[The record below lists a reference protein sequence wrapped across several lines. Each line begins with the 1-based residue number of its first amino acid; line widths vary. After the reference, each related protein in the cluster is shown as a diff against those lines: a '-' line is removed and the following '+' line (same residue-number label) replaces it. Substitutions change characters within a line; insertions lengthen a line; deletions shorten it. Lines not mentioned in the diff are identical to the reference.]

1 MLFHLAYT
9 ISHLNINPK
18 PATSL
23 GISEIPKSE
32 KMEKSESLMT

>member
-1 MLFHLAYT
+1 MLFHLAFT
-9 ISHLNINPK
+9 ISHLNRNPK